1 MTKHFI
7 AWVIGWI
14 YACVLLGIL
23 PMPLAV
29 ASPLQT
35 GLKSLQQLNQPS
47 TPTIDNS
54 RSFSAVE
61 TFLTSLPSDY
71 YTLKQVDRLKEI
83 VQNKAALLI
92 DVREPNEFKAGHIEG
107 ALNIPLRSLTHH
119 LGQIPQTQPVILY
132 CSSGYRTGMGVM
144 ALKILGYDNVQGF
157 PPSIQGWKAS
167 GGKLVVSK

>member
-107 ALNIPLRSLTHH
+107 ALNIPLRSLT
-119 LGQIPQTQPVILY
+119 PSPWPN
-132 CSSGYRTGMGVM
+132 SSNAACHPLLLIRISHRHGCNGVENPG
-144 ALKILGYDNVQGF
+144 L
-157 PPSIQGWKAS
+157 
-167 GGKLVVSK
+167 